1 MPEIKEYF
9 QIIDA
14 HDIVKEYGVLRIKI
28 VGVRRLKFRLVIARF
43 LIELAALIVGV
54 DCEIENEEIS

>member
-54 DCEIENEEIS
+54 DCEIENEELS